1 MEEDYRIETD
11 SLGEVKVPA
20 GVYYGAQT
28 QRAKENFPISGDGFP
43 PQFIRNLGLVKY
55 AAAMANEQIGLLDN
69 EKAAAIKQAALEI
82 ARGKLTD
89 QFVVD
94 IYQTG
99 SGTSTNMNAN
109 EVIARRA
116 GELLGE
122 CEKGEKI
129 HPNDHVNLCQSSN
142 DVMPSVLHISAALEI
157 NKKLLPALGRL
168 SERLAEKEEEF
179 AGIVKPGRTHLQDA
193 TPVRF
198 DQVFSGYRR
207 RLDKNIARLNSGLE
221 ELKELALGGTAVG
234 TGLNCHPDFVSLA
247 LKVINKKTG
256 LDFVEAENHF
266 EAQNSRE
273 AVLSV
278 SSLLKN
284 TALALQKIGSDIR
297 WLATG
302 PRCGLNE
309 LKLEA
314 QQPGSSIMPG
324 KVNPVIIE
332 SLLQVVAR
340 INGNDSAISHAAFDC
355 HFELNTML
363 PVMADSLLE
372 SIGLLT
378 NAANNF
384 SERCVAKIQV
394 NRKRCQQL
402 LERNLSLATALAS
415 HIGYDRAAS
424 LAKKALNEDKTIKQV
439 VLEENLME
447 EEELDS
453 VLDPVR
459 MTEEGFPE

>member
-11 SLGEVKVPA
+11 SLGKVKVPA

-28 QRAKENFPISGDGFP
+28 QRAKENFPISGDKFP
-43 PQFIRNLGLVKY
+43 PQFIRNLGLIKY
-55 AAAMANEQIGLLDN
+55 AAAMANERIGLLDN

-82 ARGKLTD
+82 VEGKFTD

-116 GELLGE
+116 DELLGD
-122 CEKGEKI
+122 GEKSSQI

-142 DVMPSVLHISAALEI
+142 DVMPSVLHISAALEMK
-157 NKKLLPALGRL
+157 KKLLPALRQL
-168 SERLAEKEEEF
+168 SDRLAEKEEEF

-207 RLDKNIARLNSGLE
+207 RLEKNIVRLNTGLE

-234 TGLNCHPDFVSLA
+234 TGLNCHPDFVSLV
-247 LKVINKKTG
+247 LEVINKKTG
-256 LDFVEAENHF
+256 LEFVEAKNHF

-309 LKLEA
+309 LKLEP

-340 INGNDSAISHAAFDC
+340 VSGNDSTISYAAFDC

-363 PVMADSLLE
+363 PVMTDSLLE
-372 SIGLLT
+372 SIRLLT
-378 NAANNF
+378 NAAANF
-384 SERCVAKIQV
+384 SERCIVKIQV

-402 LERNLSLATALAS
+402 LERNLSLATALAPR
-415 HIGYDRAAS
+415 IGYDRAAL
-424 LAKKALNEDKTIKQV
+424 LAKKALNEDKTIRQV
-439 VLEENLME
+439 ALEENIMG
-447 EEELDS
+447 EEELDC
-453 VLDPVR
+453 VLDPAR